1 MLAGNTQHQEA
12 NLLLQIMYLHSDWR
26 SATLFHFPKEN
37 GFLFSTCVSAHLSQ
51 HRPQTRGIKKWNC
64 IFLAKHPT
72 SNEAIICIQEKQ
84 NSI

>member
-37 GFLFSTCVSAHLSQ
+37 GF
-51 HRPQTRGIKKWNC
+51 
-64 IFLAKHPT
+64 FL
-72 SNEAIICIQEKQ
+72 ILV
-84 NSI
+84 